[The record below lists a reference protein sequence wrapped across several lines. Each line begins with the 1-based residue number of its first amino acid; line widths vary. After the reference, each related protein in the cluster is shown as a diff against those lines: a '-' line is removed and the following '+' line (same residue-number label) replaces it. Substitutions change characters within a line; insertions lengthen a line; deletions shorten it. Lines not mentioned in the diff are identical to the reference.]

1 MSVRRAA
8 LAALTAVTE
17 EGAYANLALKSAA
30 AALPKADAGRVSAL
44 VYGTLDHLL
53 TIDHYLSA
61 LTAANK
67 NALVRNVLRL
77 GACQLLYMRTPA
89 HAAVNESV
97 ALCREI
103 GKAALSGYVNGVLR
117 ALQRRIAGNALPP
130 LPADA
135 TGRLSVQYSFPRW
148 LVEKWVADYGET
160 FAEALLAAEPSGLTV
175 RPQHP
180 CTADELIFELPAG
193 TSRGRWERDCLHV
206 PAGFDAADS
215 DAFLSGRMAIQSE
228 SAMLVCRALGDCR
241 KKRVLDACAA
251 PGGKSACVASFAQN
265 DVSITCFELHAHRAE
280 LTQKTLER
288 LHVSAEVLQRDASV
302 FDEAFR
308 DAFDAVLVDAPCSG
322 LGLVHGKPDVRYQK
336 TPEDVKSL
344 VAVQRGI
351 LDACARYVSPGGVLV
366 YATCTIS
373 KPENEA
379 QIAAFLARNSLFSLS
394 PMPLP
399 IENGGE
405 LQLFPH
411 VHGTEGFYMARMVR
425 CN

>member
-30 AALPKADAGRVSAL
+30 ASLPKTDANRVSAL
-44 VYGTLDHLL
+44 VYETLDHLL
-53 TIDHYLSA
+53 TIDYYLSA

-103 GKAALSGYVNGVLR
+103 GKTALSGYVNGVLR
-117 ALQRRIAGNALPP
+117 ALQRQIAADALPP
-130 LPADA
+130 LPADTA
-135 TGRLSVQYSFPRW
+135 GRLSVQYSFPRW
-148 LVEKWVADYGET
+148 IVERWTADYGET
-160 FAEALLAAEPSGLTV
+160 FAEALLAAKPSGVTV

-180 CTADELIFELPAG
+180 CTADELLALLPAD
-193 TSRGRWERDCLHV
+193 TSRGQWEHDCLHV
-206 PAGFDAADS
+206 PAGFDAAAS
-215 DAFLSGRMAIQSE
+215 DAFLTGRMAIQSE

-251 PGGKSACVASFAQN
+251 PGGKSACIASFAEN

-288 LHVSAEVLQRDASV
+288 LHVTAGILQRDASV
-302 FDEAFR
+302 PDDALY

-336 TPEDVKSL
+336 TPGDIESL
-344 VAVQRGI
+344 ANVQRGI
-351 LDACARYVSPGGVLV
+351 LEACARYVKTGGALV
-366 YATCTIS
+366 YATCTIG
-373 KPENEA
+373 KAENEA
-379 QIAAFLARNSLFSLS
+379 QVADFLARHGEFTLS

-399 IENGGE
+399 IENDGE
-405 LQLFPH
+405 LQLFPN